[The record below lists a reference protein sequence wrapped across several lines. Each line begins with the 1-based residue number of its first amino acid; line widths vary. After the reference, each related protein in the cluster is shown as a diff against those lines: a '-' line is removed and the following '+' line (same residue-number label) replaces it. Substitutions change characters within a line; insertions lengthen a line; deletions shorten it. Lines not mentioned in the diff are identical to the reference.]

1 MARMHS
7 RKKGKSGSK
16 KPIRKTAKWVEYKP
30 KEIEDLV
37 LKYANKGIH
46 SAKIGTILR
55 DQYGVPSV
63 KLVTKKTVGQIM
75 KEREVYPKLPE
86 DMFNLIKKAVN
97 LMEHMDR
104 NKRDYTSYR
113 GLEETQSKI
122 RRLARYYIKR
132 GLLPKTWKYDP
143 EQAKLLIR

>member
-16 KPIRKTAKWVEYKP
+16 KPIKKTAKWVEYKP
-30 KEIEDLV
+30 KEVMELV
-37 LKYANKGIH
+37 VKYANKGFS

-55 DQYGVPSV
+55 DQYGISSV
-63 KLVTKKTVGQIM
+63 KLVTKKNISDIM
-75 KEREVYPKLPE
+75 KEKKVYPKLPE

-122 RRLARYYIKR
+122 RRLARYYRKR
-132 GLLPKTWKYDP
+132 GAIPKDWKYDP

>member
-37 LKYANKGIH
+37 YKFANKGIT

-55 DQYGVPSV
+55 DQYGIPSV

-75 KEREVYPKLPE
+75 KEKDVYPKLPE

-97 LMEHMDR
+97 LMEHMDS

-122 RRLARYYIKR
+122 RRLAKYYIKR
-132 GLLPKTWKYDP
+132 GVLPKTWKYDP
-143 EQAKLLIR
+143 EHAKLLIR

>member
-37 LKYANKGIH
+37 YKYANKGIH

-55 DQYGVPSV
+55 DQYGIPSV
-63 KLVTKKTVGQIM
+63 KLVTKKTVGEIM
-75 KEREVYPKLPE
+75 KEKNVYPKLPE

-97 LMEHMDR
+97 LMEHMDK

-122 RRLARYYIKR
+122 RRLAKYYIKR
-132 GLLPKTWKYDP
+132 GMLPKTWKYDP